1 MEIIHIIKKNRNENE
16 GLFNLKNIQ
25 ADNNQIISPLSSMNN
40 LFFKL
45 KHVLT
50 LVNCLGRS
58 LNCTLPCIFL

>member
-1 MEIIHIIKKNRNENE
+1 MEIIHIIKKNGNENE

-25 ADNNQIISPLSSMNN
+25 ADNNQIISPLSSMSN

-50 LVNCLGRS
+50 LVNCLVRS
-58 LNCTLPCIFL
+58 LNCTLSCIFL